1 MYGDDFRVS
10 FDVRRLGTYVISKT
24 DLKAAEANLVE
35 VRLPPADGPQHNQHD
50 RPLRA
55 HLSSAHL
62 DAAVERGSK
71 GEQVFLARSL
81 AKSEAY
87 LIRLLASGLG

>member
-1 MYGDDFRVS
+1 MGHNIISMPARHARTCRV
-10 FDVRRLGTYVISKT
+10 
-24 DLKAAEANLVE
+24 
-35 VRLPPADGPQHNQHD
+35 
-50 RPLRA
+50 
-55 HLSSAHL
+55 HL

-87 LIRLLASGLG
+87 LIRLRPAAWGDRPERTA